1 MKGVVFLMKRLFVF
15 ICLVAL
21 ISFAVVAFAADG
33 GHVNPDAKIDTT
45 PVADYTPVSTD
56 VTGTGGTVTLVPGD
70 IPTPTEFKVADIFL
84 PTSTANKIAV
94 MSNVK
99 VNVTVDP
106 GATEVTIK
114 FANYTDTNTKDLY
127 AFIKAHTTSGIYVKD
142 KFYSFLC
149 TVSTDKVLS
158 FTVTN
163 PEVFF
168 SENTVVL
175 ATAKTEPTSGGSSG
189 GCNAG
194 YAGLLLF
201 AAVPFFFRKKK

>member
-1 MKGVVFLMKRLFVF
+1 MKKFLVF
-15 ICLVAL
+15 ICLLAL
-21 ISFAVVAFAADG
+21 VSFAGLAFAADG
-33 GHVNPDAKIDTT
+33 GHVNPDAKIDTK
-45 PVADYTPVSTD
+45 PVADYKPASGDITA
-56 VTGTGGTVTLVPGD
+56 TGGTVELVTGNTS
-70 IPTPTEFKVADIFL
+70 TPTEFKVADIFL
-84 PTSTANKIAV
+84 PSTTANKIAV

-142 KFYSFLC
+142 KFYGFLC
-149 TVSTDKVLS
+149 EVSSDKVLS
-158 FTVTN
+158 FTVKS

-175 ATAKTEPTSGGSSG
+175 ATAKTESTGGGSSSG

-201 AAVPFFFRKKK
+201 AAVPFLFRKKK

>member
-1 MKGVVFLMKRLFVF
+1 MKKFLVF
-15 ICLVAL
+15 ICLLAL
-21 ISFAVVAFAADG
+21 VSFAGLAFAADG

-45 PVADYTPVSTD
+45 PAADYKPASGDITA
-56 VTGTGGTVTLVPGD
+56 TGGTVELVTGNTS
-70 IPTPTEFKVADIFL
+70 TPTEFKVADIFL
-84 PTSTANKIAV
+84 PSTTANKIAV

-142 KFYSFLC
+142 KFYGFLC
-149 TVSTDKVLS
+149 EVSSDKVLS
-158 FTVTN
+158 FTVKS

-175 ATAKTEPTSGGSSG
+175 ATAKTESTGGGSSSG

-201 AAVPFFFRKKK
+201 AAVPFLFRKKK